1 MKNYWIR
8 IGELRHELT
17 DAIIDTLR
25 RHGLDRLEIPE
36 DYEEATYV
44 MWVDNDGYAHDCR
57 VNHVSIYSRGIS
69 LNIEDN
75 DGTKVIINSEYD
87 VGCRHVEWLASILD
101 KLEDLLGGSEDNMD
115 AGEEH

>member
-17 DAIIDTLR
+17 DAIIDTLH

-44 MWVDNDGYAHDCR
+44 MWVDDDGDAYDCR
-57 VNHVSIYSRGIS
+57 VKTVTIEDGNIQ

-75 DGTKVIINSEYD
+75 YGTKAIINSEYD
-87 VGCRHVEWLASILD
+87 VGCRYVEWLASILD
-101 KLEDLLGGSEDNMD
+101 MLEDLLGGSEDNMD